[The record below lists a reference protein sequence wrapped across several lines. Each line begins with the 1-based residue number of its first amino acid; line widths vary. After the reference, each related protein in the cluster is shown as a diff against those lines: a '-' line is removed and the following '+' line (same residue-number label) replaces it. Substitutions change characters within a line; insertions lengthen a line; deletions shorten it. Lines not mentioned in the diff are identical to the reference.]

1 MFYGV
6 IHEDAKSINPVKI
19 FKDIAKDFQKKYNL
33 IRKQYKITAYPLD
46 IESGDED
53 DGFTIYRCI
62 FGGYSEGG
70 ESNSSIYW
78 AREDDL
84 ITEEQ
89 VKEIYKKCSDL
100 VKETKQIIEKTNKQY
115 NLDISIDIDNSYRE
129 IAYIISM
136 KYKDQ
141 DTNKEEII
149 KQIAEYLYSLCK
161 PLGSSCGFRF
171 DKLHKAEYSK
181 YRYIAIGG
189 AGKLDKVEPDKAIK
203 LIKGLKDAK
212 KNTIQKFKKEIDQY
226 SIYVYTGISGIYGES
241 YGKQGAFI
249 SVDYKANAAEL
260 YKQDSFNTR
269 EAYIIFGSIMN
280 PILGKFEEYSTK
292 AMNEVFEE
300 NEISNTGIKCYG
312 KSYKSDSK
320 NYTLVVEYYSG
331 NFSKA
336 MGKLWNKLI
345 KDAESNGKKLSHDSY
360 TKPYS
365 IISTGL
371 KEKLKGLENNTDYK
385 KYGVSYNIKSSA
397 NYGYMDVEFSVTIDK
412 SKLSDDFKYN
422 P

>member
-1 MFYGV
+1 M
-6 IHEDAKSINPVKI
+6 
-19 FKDIAKDFQKKYNL
+19 
-33 IRKQYKITAYPLD
+33 
-46 IESGDED
+46 
-53 DGFTIYRCI
+53 
-62 FGGYSEGG
+62 
-70 ESNSSIYW
+70 
-78 AREDDL
+78 
-84 ITEEQ
+84 
-89 VKEIYKKCSDL
+89 
-100 VKETKQIIEKTNKQY
+100 
-115 NLDISIDIDNSYRE
+115 
-129 IAYIISM
+129 
-136 KYKDQ
+136 
-141 DTNKEEII
+141 
-149 KQIAEYLYSLCK
+149 
-161 PLGSSCGFRF
+161 
-171 DKLHKAEYSK
+171 
-181 YRYIAIGG
+181 
-189 AGKLDKVEPDKAIK
+189 
-203 LIKGLKDAK
+203 
-212 KNTIQKFKKEIDQY
+212 
-226 SIYVYTGISGIYGES
+226 
-241 YGKQGAFI
+241 

-260 YKQDSFNTR
+260 YKQDNFNTR

-300 NEISNTGIKCYG
+300 NGISNTGIKCYR

-371 KEKLKGLENNTDYK
+371 KEKLKGLESNTDYK